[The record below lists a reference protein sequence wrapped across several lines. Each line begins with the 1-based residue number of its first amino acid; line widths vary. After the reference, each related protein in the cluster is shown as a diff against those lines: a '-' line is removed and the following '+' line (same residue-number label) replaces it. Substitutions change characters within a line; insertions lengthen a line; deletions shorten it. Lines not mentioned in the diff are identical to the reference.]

1 MLKKFAEDLK
11 LFRESKK
18 ITLLQIA
25 NETKIHISNL
35 ERIENGDFDFMPQPY
50 IRAFLKQYIRC
61 LKLDEKETLYNF
73 DLAKS
78 GKYQSQGGNL
88 KEKEG
93 AEVKQSEPVREEKT
107 AEEIYEA
114 APPVEKKTGEADT
127 MENLFEEKVAVEQQ
141 KSLKKK
147 EIKKFVK
154 PQPPKKIE
162 VVKSEI
168 YNEEPETKKQP
179 PKKSISFSPSIF
191 KTLGIAAVVLLMGY
205 GVYLLVTT
213 VFLTGNSKSKY
224 DIVRQNFDTVVKENE
239 KKILGK
245 RSKEEIEDSIKNV
258 QRVQDSIKKAEN
270 DSLTLEIKCLKKGYI
285 SVIIDSISYNNMS
298 KETFDKD
305 YSGSWK
311 AKKYFYV
318 TSNNTE
324 AFILYLN
331 GKKLDIKETKIKY
344 LKIGREGILK
354 SSSQ

>member
-1 MLKKFAEDLK
+1 
-11 LFRESKK
+11 
-18 ITLLQIA
+18 
-25 NETKIHISNL
+25 
-35 ERIENGDFDFMPQPY
+35 
-50 IRAFLKQYIRC
+50 
-61 LKLDEKETLYNF
+61 
-73 DLAKS
+73 
-78 GKYQSQGGNL
+78 
-88 KEKEG
+88 
-93 AEVKQSEPVREEKT
+93 
-107 AEEIYEA
+107 
-114 APPVEKKTGEADT
+114 

>member
-1 MLKKFAEDLK
+1 MLKKYAEDLK

-35 ERIENGDFDFMPQPY
+35 ERIENGDFNFMPQPY

-61 LKLDEKETLYNF
+61 LGLDEKETLYNF

-78 GKYQSQGGNL
+78 GKYQPQAGEL
-88 KEKEG
+88 REREKEEKKIIEPA
-93 AEVKQSEPVREEKT
+93 AEERPKEEENIIPEPEEKT
-107 AEEIYEA
+107 ES
-114 APPVEKKTGEADT
+114 EKET
-127 MENLFEEKVAVEQQ
+127 MESLFEAKEPESPVKKVKANGR
-141 KSLKKK
+141 
-147 EIKKFVK
+147 KKFMP
-154 PQPPKKIE
+154 PQPVKKIE
-162 VVKSEI
+162 VEKNSSFT
-168 YNEEPETKKQP
+168 EEPEIKKP
-179 PKKSISFSPSIF
+179 PQKKSISFSPSIF
-191 KTLGIAAVVLLMGY
+191 KSLGIIALVALMGY
-205 GVYLLVTT
+205 GIYLLVTT
-213 VFLTGNSKSKY
+213 VFLTGTSKSKY

-245 RSKEEIEDSIKNV
+245 RSKEEIEDSIKLA
-258 QRVQDSIKKAEN
+258 QHVQDSIKKAAN

-285 SVIIDSISYNNMS
+285 SVIIDSIAYNNMS
-298 KETFDKD
+298 KESFDKD

-324 AFILYLN
+324 AFNLFLN

-344 LKIGREGILK
+344 LKIGREGIVK